1 MSYRAAKPDTPR
13 MPDAVVQPPEAA
25 PMPKRAQLPPIEHNA
40 PDASWQR
47 IITCMHSPEGRH
59 LMICQREFA
68 TRAWINAGRPL
79 RWTPP
84 GFHEDLDESARELL
98 EERRAMRTG

>member
-1 MSYRAAKPDTPR
+1 MSTRKAKPDTPR

-25 PMPKRAQLPPIEHNA
+25 PMPQRAQLPSI
-40 PDASWQR
+40 DRDDLWWQR
-47 IITCMHSPEGRH
+47 IIACMHSSEGRH
-59 LMICQREFA
+59 LLRCQREFA
-68 TRAWINAGRPL
+68 TRAWINAGRPS